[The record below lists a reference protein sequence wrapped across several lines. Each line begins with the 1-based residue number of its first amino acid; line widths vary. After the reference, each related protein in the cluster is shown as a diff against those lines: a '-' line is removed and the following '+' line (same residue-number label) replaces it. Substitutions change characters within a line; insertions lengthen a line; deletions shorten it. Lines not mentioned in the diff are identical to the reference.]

1 MSNNLTP
8 EDMADYNVQV
18 STIEGTKSYSLRAAY
33 TTIEP
38 GWLVLK
44 DQDHRT
50 VAVFRDVV
58 VVMAERIVTVNTKK
72 VKR

>member
-38 GWLVLK
+38 GTVSKLDGVPVSSWLSGHARPARTRAPGK
-44 DQDHRT
+44 D
-50 VAVFRDVV
+50 
-58 VVMAERIVTVNTKK
+58 
-72 VKR
+72 